1 MASNDSRD
9 TDLKHLHPEVRKR
22 CKAVLAK
29 TAAADLPFQ
38 IFEAYRSPQ
47 RQAWLYAQGRT
58 RPGPIVTNAPSWSSY
73 HQFGMA
79 ADFVLKVDGAWS
91 WSSSGQWKNAWKDLH
106 AIAKTQGLE
115 PLSWELPHLQAADL
129 TIGQLRAGQYP
140 AGGDDDWAENL
151 EGQIAGWSGPQN
163 APPVPAMLTE
173 RPGLPESVILELL
186 DEAPENG
193 VSPLSVNDLPPVGS
207 ANWHSKFGGQEW
219 KYDGDG
225 IYLKS
230 YSGGTKPI
238 RSPGTPTTC
247 KAIWDEFGT
256 IIMVM
261 AKKYGMAPEILV
273 MTIATETAAYKA
285 HGFTGP
291 ATFRWEA
298 HVWNKDVEPPVQ
310 GDYSAGPMQTLGTT
324 ARWVIRAQNLPFHP
338 FQVAPVYSVRP
349 SPAPATH
356 PLYDAATNIEIGAA
370 EIKQRLGVSGQ
381 DPILI
386 AAAFNAGGVYE
397 NHGNAWHIKTYGN
410 HLDRAAQWFG
420 DACAVLKAAGVR

>member
-9 TDLKHLHPEVRKR
+9 TDLKHLHPEVRRR
-22 CKAVLAK
+22 CTAVLAK
-29 TAAADLPFQ
+29 LADAGLPFQ
-38 IFEAYRSPQ
+38 IFEAYRTPQ

-58 RPGPIVTNAPSWSSY
+58 REGNIVTNAPSWSSY

-79 ADFVLKVDGAWS
+79 ADFVLKDGGNWS
-91 WSSSGQWKNAWKDLH
+91 WSSSGKWKNAWKDLH
-106 AIAKTQGLE
+106 TIARAEGLE
-115 PLSWELPHLQAADL
+115 PLSWELPHLQASDL
-129 TIGQLRAGQYP
+129 TLEQLRAGQYP
-140 AGGDDDWAENL
+140 ADGDDDWAEHL
-151 EGQIAGWSGPQN
+151 EGQIAGWSGAQK
-163 APPVPAMLTE
+163 APPAPAMVE
-173 RPGLPESVILELL
+173 RPALPAAALEELL
-186 DEAPENG
+186 ESIPLNG
-193 VSPLSVNDLPPVGS
+193 ISPLAVNDLPPVGS
-207 ANWHSKFGGQEW
+207 AGWHNKFGGQDW

-225 IYLKS
+225 VYLRS
-230 YSGGTKPI
+230 YSNGTKPI
-238 RSPGTPTTC
+238 RSPGTPTTL

-261 AKKYGMAPEILV
+261 AKKYGMAPEIIL

-298 HVWNKDVEPPVQ
+298 HVWNKDVTPPVQ

-324 ARWVIRAQNLPFHP
+324 ARWVIAAQNLPFHP
-338 FQVAPVYSVRP
+338 FQVAPVYSVK
-349 SPAPATH
+349 PATPATH
-356 PLYDAATNIEIGAA
+356 PLYDPATNIEIGAA
-370 EIKQRLGVSGQ
+370 EIKQRLGVTGQ
-381 DPILI
+381 DPMLI

-420 DACAVLKAAGVR
+420 DACAVLKQAGVR